1 MKIAE
6 ATNKDLEVIAQMMV
20 KLWPECDQ
28 AEETENNR
36 QMLQSERDKL
46 LLAKD
51 DLGQSIGFIHLSLR
65 FEYVEGTET
74 SPVGYIE
81 AIFVEEAFRQRGTG
95 KALVLAGENWCRK
108 QGCQQMGSDTEITN
122 QISIDFHQ
130 KLDYE
135 EQNRVVCFSKR
146 L

>member
-1 MKIAE
+1 MQIVE
-6 ATNKDLEVIAQMMV
+6 AIDKDLEIIAQMMV
-20 KLWPECDQ
+20 KLWPGCNL

-36 QMLQSERDKL
+36 QLLESERDIL

-51 DLGQSIGFIHLSLR
+51 DLGQSMGFIHLNLR

-81 AIFVEEAFRQRGTG
+81 AIFVEETSRHTGVG
-95 KALVLAGENWCRK
+95 KALVLAGENWCREK
-108 QGCQQMGSDTEITN
+108 GCLETGSDTEIIN
-122 QISIDFHQ
+122 QSSIDFHHRLGYQ
-130 KLDYE
+130 
-135 EQNRVVCFSKR
+135 EQNRIVCFSKK